1 MPDGGDYIPRKSY
14 FWPVAL
20 SSKSWPIN
28 YQLWY
33 HLNLFLLFSCI
44 TPYWLELPL
53 PQEVPEQV
61 GLYKNKVRRRLQ
73 LLKCY
78 CDSTK
83 FCLICCFASVTFA
96 PFLNQIPDFKED
108 HNSNWNQY
116 QRKPPLLNDDQRWIN
131 GLSFLVNLKVN
142 KTIEDGRGLSN
153 AHLHLKLLL
162 DQQRLWDHQI
172 LLDHPWS

>member
-1 MPDGGDYIPRKSY
+1 M
-14 FWPVAL
+14 
-20 SSKSWPIN
+20 
-28 YQLWY
+28 
-33 HLNLFLLFSCI
+33 LFSCI

-96 PFLNQIPDFKED
+96 PFLNQIPNFKED
-108 HNSNWNQY
+108 HNSNWKNVEKIIVIPKCVY
-116 QRKPPLLNDDQRWIN
+116 LKRDRRRFHWKL
-131 GLSFLVNLKVN
+131 LSFFFNLLIKLRSLLQIKVSTWPAQASLSL
-142 KTIEDGRGLSN
+142 KKIWSVQRVRGIN
-153 AHLHLKLLL
+153 PH
-162 DQQRLWDHQI
+162 I
-172 LLDHPWS
+172 